1 MDMDTDIWTIM
12 FTPTA
17 EAMLAAI
24 KDRRIQTQ
32 IVSRIER
39 LTTAPKTQG
48 KPLAGE
54 LADCFSIRA
63 VKERY
68 RVVYRLIAQTVVVQ
82 IIAVGIRK
90 EGDRNDIYRLAQK
103 LAARG
108 LLFSDAPIDDR
119 KSDDNDTKG

>member
-1 MDMDTDIWTIM
+1 MDTDTDIWTIM

-39 LTTAPKTQG
+39 LTTAPETQG

-54 LADCFSIRA
+54 LVDCFSVRA

-90 EGDRNDIYRLAQK
+90 EGDRNDICRLAQK
-103 LAARG
+103 LAARD

>member
-1 MDMDTDIWTIM
+1 MDTDIWKII

-39 LTTAPKTQG
+39 LTTAPETQG

-68 RVVYRLIAQTVVVQ
+68 RVIYRLIAQTVVVQ

-108 LLFSDAPIDDR
+108 MLLSDTLVDDR
-119 KSDDNDTKG
+119 KSDDSETEE

>member
-1 MDMDTDIWTIM
+1 MDTDTDTDIWKII

-39 LTTAPKTQG
+39 LTAAPEMQG

-68 RVVYRLIAQTVVVQ
+68 RVIYRLIAQTVVVQ

-90 EGDRNDIYRLAQK
+90 ERPERYLPPRAK
-103 LAARG
+103 ARG
-108 LLFSDAPIDDR
+108 AWPAPFGHSCRRPKIR
-119 KSDDNDTKG
+119 R